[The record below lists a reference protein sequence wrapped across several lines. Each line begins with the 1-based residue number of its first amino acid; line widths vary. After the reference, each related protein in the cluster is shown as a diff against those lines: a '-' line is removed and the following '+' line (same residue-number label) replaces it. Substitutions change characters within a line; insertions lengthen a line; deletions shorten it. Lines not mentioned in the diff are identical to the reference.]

1 MMPVFIG
8 FIFNEF
14 RWKSSETFSDVCT
27 IRLDFDNL
35 VLSDPTD
42 ETAAGNDGGQ
52 CNTDALSFST
62 SPGNPYPTICG
73 VNTGYHGEK
82 ILLSE
87 SIIVDG
93 GAWVWMFVGVCGCM
107 CVLLCVDEWGYLLM
121 WVDVRMC
128 VWMNVDV
135 PGCVWVCV

>member
-1 MMPVFIG
+1 MNEALNVARIIWVKKIVLSGEIIG

-14 RWKSSETFSDVCT
+14 RWKPSETFSDVCT

-82 ILLSE
+82 ILHSQ

-93 GAWVWMFVGVCGCM
+93 GA
-107 CVLLCVDEWGYLLM
+107 
-121 WVDVRMC
+121 C
-128 VWMNVDV
+128 VWMY
-135 PGCVWVCV
+135 VCAVVCR

>member
-93 GAWVWMFVGVCGCM
+93 CGCLWVCVGVCG
-107 CVLLCVDEWGYLLM
+107 L
-121 WVDVRMC
+121 
-128 VWMNVDV
+128 VWMSLAVH
-135 PGCVWVCV
+135 GCVCGCL